1 MPKTLDERLDALSGP
16 SGRISRAYT
25 VAAWLFL
32 AAALFWTPFAAAA
45 TGFMLGGFMLR
56 REGL

>member
-1 MPKTLDERLDALSGP
+1 MHKSLDERLEGLSGP

-25 VAAWLFL
+25 VAAWGFL
-32 AAALFWTPFAAAA
+32 LMAFLWTPFAAAA
-45 TGFMLGGFMLR
+45 TGFMFGGFLLR

>member
-1 MPKTLDERLDALSGP
+1 MPNTLDERLEALSGS
-16 SGRISRAYT
+16 SGRVSRAYT

-32 AAALFWTPFAAAA
+32 VAALFWTPFAAAA
-45 TGFMLGGFMLR
+45 TGFMFGGFLLR